1 MPVTRHPA
9 TFRTLSAAELT
20 TWRGTATAT
29 ASDAM
34 DRSQAMSGAI
44 KPIKAGLSLC
54 GQARTI
60 QAMVGDNS
68 ALHLAVSLAR
78 PGEVLA
84 IDAGGHEDT
93 AVWVDIL
100 TTAAIGRGIAGIV
113 LDGATRDVA
122 RIRDLGF
129 PVFCRA
135 VVPRGPHKGFGGV
148 IDGPVA
154 VGGVPVNPGDLVLGD
169 DDGVTVVPLARLAAV
184 RAALDAIVEKERQLL
199 AGVAAGRSTAQ
210 LLGIAQATDVVQR
223 A

>member
-44 KPIKAGLSLC
+44 KPIKPGLSLC

-78 PGEVLA
+78 PGEILA
-84 IDAGGHEDT
+84 IDAG
-93 AVWVDIL
+93 
-100 TTAAIGRGIAGIV
+100 
-113 LDGATRDVA
+113 
-122 RIRDLGF
+122 
-129 PVFCRA
+129 
-135 VVPRGPHKGFGGV
+135 
-148 IDGPVA
+148 
-154 VGGVPVNPGDLVLGD
+154 
-169 DDGVTVVPLARLAAV
+169 
-184 RAALDAIVEKERQLL
+184 
-199 AGVAAGRSTAQ
+199 GRSTAQ

>member
-44 KPIKAGLSLC
+44 KPIKPGLSLC

-78 PGEVLA
+78 PGKILA

-93 AVWVDIL
+93 AVWGDIL
-100 TTAAIGRGIAGIV
+100 TTAAIGRGIGRLVARPDVGQHLDGRRPLASPDLDVAEPDPRPQAKMGGGKPHRCVKKSVATLSSVVQTQGHLGGIV
-113 LDGATRDVA
+113 
-122 RIRDLGF
+122 
-129 PVFCRA
+129 
-135 VVPRGPHKGFGGV
+135 
-148 IDGPVA
+148 
-154 VGGVPVNPGDLVLGD
+154 
-169 DDGVTVVPLARLAAV
+169 
-184 RAALDAIVEKERQLL
+184 
-199 AGVAAGRSTAQ
+199 AGSR
-210 LLGIAQATDVVQR
+210 
-223 A
+223 

>member
-1 MPVTRHPA
+1 MPVTRHA
-9 TFRTLSAAELT
+9 AAFRTLSAAELT
-20 TWRGTATAT
+20 AWRGTPTAT

-44 KPIKAGLSLC
+44 KPVKPGLQLC

-93 AVWVDIL
+93 AVWGDIL
-100 TTAAIGRGIAGIV
+100 TSAAMARGIAGVVI
-113 LDGATRDVA
+113 DGATRDVA
-122 RIRDLGF
+122 RIRELGF

-154 VGGVPVNPGDLVLGD
+154 VGGVPVGPGDLVLGD

-184 RAALDAIVEKERQLL
+184 RAALDAIVDKERQLL
-199 AGVAAGRSTAQ
+199 AGIAAGRSTAQ
-210 LLGIAQATDVVQR
+210 LLGIAPPTDLVSRV
-223 A
+223 